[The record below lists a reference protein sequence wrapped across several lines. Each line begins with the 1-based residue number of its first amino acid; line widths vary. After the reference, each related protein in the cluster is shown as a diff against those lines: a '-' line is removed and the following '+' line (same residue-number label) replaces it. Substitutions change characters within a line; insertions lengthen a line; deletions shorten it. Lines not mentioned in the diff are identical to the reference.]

1 MSLPMSLQAAPQIAG
16 QAEAELLRLAR
27 PISFWGGVDP
37 KTGRISDPRHPDH
50 GREIGGKILVLPG
63 MIGSS
68 SSSYVM
74 LELMAIGRAPAALV
88 LTEPDAILAL
98 GVVVAREMDYG
109 SIPVV
114 VLARAQQAALESGA
128 LARIGEDGRIEI
140 LNAKVDSPQRRSG
153 TQEAR

>member
-1 MSLPMSLQAAPQIAG
+1 MTLRGEPQIAG
-16 QAEAELLRLAR
+16 SAEGEVLKLAR

-37 KTGRISDPRHPDH
+37 ATGRISDPRHPDH
-50 GREIGGKILVLPG
+50 DRELGGKILVLPG

-140 LNAKVDSPQRRSG
+140 LSAKVDSPQRRSG